1 MIIYSAKEEI
11 LIDRFI
17 KLLGKSST
25 LLADTRSDIHLFS
38 DGVQILQVEP
48 KKIYSRKL
56 ITSISNIKKRSAEAD
71 LVSTIPINYE
81 VIHDTTLQEQAGNL
95 TTCIYAVGNI
105 DYIYLDKK
113 KLFSINAIDHIAEV
127 DCATQTMTRFTTFN
141 DLRLYTLTLDKK
153 GYDNLYLR
161 TCM

>member
-1 MIIYSAKEEI
+1 MIIYSGKEEM
-11 LIDRFI
+11 LIDKFI
-17 KLLGKSST
+17 KLMDRSST
-25 LLADTRSDIHLFS
+25 PLADTRSDIHLFS

-81 VIHDTTLQEQAGNL
+81 VIHDTKLQEQAGNL

-105 DYIYLDKK
+105 EYIYLDKK
-113 KLFSINAIDHIAEV
+113 KLFNINAIDHIAEV

-161 TCM
+161 IRI

>member
-1 MIIYSAKEEI
+1 M
-11 LIDRFI
+11 LIDKFI

-25 LLADTRSDIHLFS
+25 PLADTRSDIHLFS

-56 ITSISNIKKRSAEAD
+56 ITSISEIKKRSAKAD

-81 VIHDTTLQEQAGNL
+81 VIHDTKLQEQAGNL
-95 TTCIYAVGNI
+95 TTCLYAVGNI
-105 DYIYLDKK
+105 DYIYLDGK
-113 KLFSINAIDHIAEV
+113 KLFNINDIDHIAEV

-161 TCM
+161 IRI

>member
-11 LIDRFI
+11 LIDKFI
-17 KLLGKSST
+17 KLMGRSST
-25 LLADTRSDIHLFS
+25 PLADTRSDIHLFS

-56 ITSISNIKKRSAEAD
+56 ITSISEIKKRSAEAD

-81 VIHDTTLQEQAGNL
+81 IIHDTNLQEQSGSL
-95 TTCIYAVGNI
+95 TACIYAVGNI
-105 DYIYLDKK
+105 EYIYLDKK
-113 KLFSINAIDHIAEV
+113 KLFNINDIDHIAEV

-161 TCM
+161 IRI